1 MHPIF
6 YYEGDIKM
14 SFTQKID
21 VLELL
26 IELIF
31 EHEQK
36 LDQLIAK
43 IENLDMLKT
52 DLSAKL

>member
-1 MHPIF
+1 
-6 YYEGDIKM
+6 M

-43 IENLDMLKT
+43 IENLEILNT
-52 DLSAKL
+52 DVRGNFTT

>member
-1 MHPIF
+1 
-6 YYEGDIKM
+6 M

-36 LDQLIAK
+36 LDRLIEK
-43 IENLDMLKT
+43 IENIDILKT
-52 DLSAKL
+52 DVRANLKT

>member
-1 MHPIF
+1 
-6 YYEGDIKM
+6 M

-43 IENLDMLKT
+43 IENLEILNT
-52 DLSAKL
+52 DVRANYTT

>member
-1 MHPIF
+1 
-6 YYEGDIKM
+6 M

-43 IENLDMLKT
+43 IENLEILNT
-52 DLSAKL
+52 DVQANYTT